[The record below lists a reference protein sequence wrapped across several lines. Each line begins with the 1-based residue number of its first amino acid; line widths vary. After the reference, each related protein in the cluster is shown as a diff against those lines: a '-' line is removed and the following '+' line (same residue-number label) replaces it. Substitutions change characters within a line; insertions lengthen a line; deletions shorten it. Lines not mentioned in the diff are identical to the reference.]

1 MYKGGLVMSEYK
13 RWISYIYSYENG
25 EKKNNIGYARIETR
39 DMRVKV
45 TVHINVLSVKE
56 SMKVYLY
63 VREGGVIRGLLI
75 GEIAMNGGVGEGS
88 FITSAQSVADST
100 YGINDVCGLIVFYDN
115 NKFFGSEWDDKP
127 IILEGSKGFVLNQ
140 SAEFTLQ
147 SSPNENSE
155 TDEVKEDV
163 STNHDEKDEDVEIY
177 ALEEAAVSEVE
188 SQKEE
193 AVTEPEETVTE
204 PEETV
209 TQPETVVN
217 EAALQ
222 SEEENINA
230 AEKILLKY
238 PRMYPFDDD
247 EMQTCVRI
255 EPQDIGQLPIDAWSI
270 ANNSFLLHGYYS
282 YRHLVLMK
290 TADKIHPAYFIGV
303 PGIYRNKDEFMAKM
317 FGFELFK
324 PMSRKEDMTGEFGY
338 WCVPITDIVL

>member
-1 MYKGGLVMSEYK
+1 MYKGGLAMSEYK

-56 SMKVYLY
+56 PMKVYLY
-63 VREGGVIRGLLI
+63 VRESGVIRGLLI

-88 FITSAQSVADST
+88 FITGAQSVADST
-100 YGINDVCGLIVFYDN
+100 YGISDVCGLIVFYDN
-115 NKFFGSEWDDKP
+115 NKFYGSEWDDKP
-127 IILEGSKGFVLNQ
+127 IILAGSKGFALNQ
-140 SAEFTLQ
+140 KSELPLQ
-147 SSPNENSE
+147 SSSDENSE
-155 TDEVKEDV
+155 TKDMKADA
-163 STNHDEKDEDVEIY
+163 SADCREKDEDVETY
-177 ALEEAAVSEVE
+177 ALDEVIIPEAA
-188 SQKEE
+188 QEE
-193 AVTEPEETVTE
+193 K
-204 PEETV
+204 
-209 TQPETVVN
+209 Q
-217 EAALQ
+217 L
-222 SEEENINA
+222 NA

-247 EMQTCVRI
+247 EMQSCVRI

-324 PMSRKEDMTGEFGY
+324 PMSCKEDMTGEFGY

>member
-1 MYKGGLVMSEYK
+1 MSEYK

-63 VREGGVIRGLLI
+63 IRESGVIRGLLI
-75 GEIAMNGGVGEGS
+75 GEIAMNSGVGEGS

-100 YGINDVCGLIVFYDN
+100 YGISDVCGLIVFYDN
-115 NKFFGSEWDDKP
+115 NKFYGSEWDDKP
-127 IILEGSKGFVLNQ
+127 IILAGSKGV
-140 SAEFTLQ
+140 EFPLQ
-147 SSPNENSE
+147 SSP
-155 TDEVKEDV
+155 
-163 STNHDEKDEDVEIY
+163 DEKDEDVETY
-177 ALEEAAVSEVE
+177 ALDEDVISEAFV
-188 SQKEE
+188 QPQE
-193 AVTEPEETVTE
+193 AVTEPEDLVNETVSQPQEAVIE
-204 PEETV
+204 PEAIIK
-209 TQPETVVN
+209 
-217 EAALQ
+217 EAAP
-222 SEEENINA
+222 EEKQLNA

-247 EMQTCVRI
+247 EMQSCVRI

-324 PMSRKEDMTGEFGY
+324 PMSCKEDMTGEFGY

>member
-1 MYKGGLVMSEYK
+1 MSEYK

-63 VREGGVIRGLLI
+63 VRESGVIRGLLI

-88 FITSAQSVADST
+88 FISSAQSVADST
-100 YGINDVCGLIVFYDN
+100 YGISDVCGLIVFYDN
-115 NKFFGSEWDDKP
+115 NKFYGSEWDDKP
-127 IILEGSKGFVLNQ
+127 IILAGSKGF
-140 SAEFTLQ
+140 EFSLQ
-147 SSPNENSE
+147 SSS
-155 TDEVKEDV
+155 
-163 STNHDEKDEDVEIY
+163 DEKDEDVETY
-177 ALEEAAVSEVE
+177 ALDEAVISEAFVQPQEEVTEPKAIVNETVSQPQEEAAEPETIVNETVP
-188 SQKEE
+188 QPQE
-193 AVTEPEETVTE
+193 AVIEPEAIIKEAA
-204 PEETV
+204 PEEK
-209 TQPETVVN
+209 Q
-217 EAALQ
+217 L
-222 SEEENINA
+222 NA

-247 EMQTCVRI
+247 EMQSCVRI

-324 PMSRKEDMTGEFGY
+324 PMSCKEDMTGEFGY

>member
-1 MYKGGLVMSEYK
+1 MSEYK

-63 VREGGVIRGLLI
+63 VRESGVIRGLLI

-88 FITSAQSVADST
+88 FITSAQSVAGST
-100 YGINDVCGLIVFYDN
+100 YGISDVCGLIVFYDN
-115 NKFFGSEWDDKP
+115 NKFYGSEWDDKP
-127 IILEGSKGFVLNQ
+127 IILAGSKGF
-140 SAEFTLQ
+140 EFSLQ
-147 SSPNENSE
+147 SSL
-155 TDEVKEDV
+155 
-163 STNHDEKDEDVEIY
+163 DEKDEDVETY
-177 ALEEAAVSEVE
+177 ALDEAVISEAFVQPQEEAAEQEAIVNETVP
-188 SQKEE
+188 QPQE
-193 AVTEPEETVTE
+193 AVIEPEAIIKEAA
-204 PEETV
+204 PEEK
-209 TQPETVVN
+209 Q
-217 EAALQ
+217 L
-222 SEEENINA
+222 NA

-247 EMQTCVRI
+247 EMQSCVRI

-324 PMSRKEDMTGEFGY
+324 PMSCKEDMTGEFGY

>member
-1 MYKGGLVMSEYK
+1 MSEYK

-39 DMRVKV
+39 DMKVKV

-63 VREGGVIRGLLI
+63 VREGGVIRGLFI
-75 GEIAMNGGVGEGS
+75 GEIAINGGVGEGS

-127 IILEGSKGFVLNQ
+127 IILAGSKGFVLNQ
-140 SAEFTLQ
+140 RSEFTLQ
-147 SSPNENSE
+147 SSPDEDSE
-155 TDEVKEDV
+155 TDEMKEDA
-163 STNHDEKDEDVEIY
+163 SANYGEKDEDVEIY
-177 ALEEAAVSEVE
+177 ALEEAVVNEAA
-188 SQKEE
+188 SQPEE
-193 AVTEPEETVTE
+193 EVTE
-204 PEETV
+204 
-209 TQPETVVN
+209 PETVVN

-222 SEEENINA
+222 SEEEKLNA

-247 EMQTCVRI
+247 EMQSCVRI

-324 PMSRKEDMTGEFGY
+324 PMSSKEDMTGEFGY